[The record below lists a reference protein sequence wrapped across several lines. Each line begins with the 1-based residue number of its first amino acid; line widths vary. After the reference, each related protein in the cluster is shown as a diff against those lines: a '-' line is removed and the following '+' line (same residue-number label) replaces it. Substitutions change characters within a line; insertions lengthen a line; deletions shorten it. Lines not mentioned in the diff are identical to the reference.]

1 MRLRSPYSSPPPATP
16 AFRIAPHCMVETS
29 PLKRIRFR
37 EPSRETPVM
46 RRCSHVLLAI
56 LLGTLSSGCAIAQ
69 TQASAKISKKE
80 LNAIAGCLTRS
91 GSEYRLLGSDGSFWE
106 IQVEKTDRPD
116 EPHR

>member
-1 MRLRSPYSSPPPATP
+1 
-16 AFRIAPHCMVETS
+16 MVETS